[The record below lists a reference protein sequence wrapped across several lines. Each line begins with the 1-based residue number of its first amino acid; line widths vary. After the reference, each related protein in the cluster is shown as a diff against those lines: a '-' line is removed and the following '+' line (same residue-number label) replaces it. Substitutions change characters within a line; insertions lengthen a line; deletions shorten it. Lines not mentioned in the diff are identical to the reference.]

1 MNKFKFYFIV
11 ISTLGVL
18 FSCKEKDDTSV
29 EAVRA
34 YSTQYATDNDLIE
47 NYLKT
52 HYIENAGATDDQDV
66 KLSLIPTGGTQ
77 ASIMTYLD
85 LPTFP
90 SLRKTEVLSNE
101 VTYVVYYLILK
112 KGDPVKGKTPSRID
126 LVLASYDGSY
136 LAKDV
141 EPKRFEYVP
150 YPENYFDL
158 SRTVVGWQEIFPLFT
173 SGTIEPNAGANGPIY
188 SGFGAGV
195 MFLPSGLGYFNITT
209 ATIPAYSP
217 LIFSFKLYDAKQS
230 DQDGDKIYSDDEDL
244 NGDGKFT
251 NDDTDGDGI
260 QNYLDTDDDGDGYL
274 TKNEIKKPAI
284 TQGLSLYYPYN
295 PIIDNPDTPED
306 ETENKGIPDCS
317 DDGTSLTRLR
327 KHLDPSCH

>member
-18 FSCKEKDDTSV
+18 FSCKDKDDTNV

-34 YSTQYATDNDLIE
+34 YSTQYTTDIALIE
-47 NYLKT
+47 GYLNN
-52 HYIENAGATDDQDV
+52 HYIENAGATDNQDV
-66 KLSLIPTGGTQ
+66 KLTLIPSGGTQ
-77 ASIMTYLD
+77 ASIMTYLNAT
-85 LPTFP
+85 TFP
-90 SLRKTEVLSNE
+90 KLLFKEVELHDI
-101 VTYVVYYLILK
+101 TYKVYYLILK
-112 KGDPVKGKTPSRID
+112 EGDAVNGKKPSRVD

-141 EPKRFEYVP
+141 EPARFEYVP
-150 YPENYFDL
+150 YPDNYFDL
-158 SRTVVGWQEIFPLFT
+158 TRTIVGWQEIFPFFT
-173 SGTIEPNAGANGPIY
+173 SGVISENPGPNGPIY

-217 LIFSFKLYDAKQS
+217 LIFSFKLYDAKKS

-244 NGDGKFT
+244 NGDGNFT

-260 QNYLDTDDDGDGYL
+260 QNYFDADDDGDGYL
-274 TKNEIKKPAI
+274 TRNEIKKPTGAP
-284 TQGLSLYYPYN
+284 GLSLYYPYN
-295 PIIDNPDTPED
+295 PVIDNPDTTID
-306 ETENKGIPDCS
+306 ETEESGIPDCS
-317 DDGTSLTRLR
+317 GDGTSLTRLR
-327 KHLDPSCH
+327 RHLDPTCP

>member
-52 HYIENAGATDDQDV
+52 HYIENTGATDDQDV
-66 KLSLIPTGGTQ
+66 KLSLIPTGGNQ

-90 SLRKTEVLSNE
+90 SLTFIEVNLHGVN
-101 VTYVVYYLILK
+101 YKVYYLKLK
-112 KGDPVKGKTPSRID
+112 DGDAVNGTKPKRVD

-136 LAKDV
+136 LAKDA

-150 YPENYFDL
+150 YPDNYFDL
-158 SRTVVGWQEIFPLFT
+158 SRTIVGWQEIFPFFT
-173 SGTIEPNAGANGPIY
+173 SGVMSENPGPNGPIY

-217 LIFSFKLYDAKQS
+217 LIFSFKLYDAKKS

-260 QNYLDTDDDGDGYL
+260 QNYLDADDDGDGYL
-274 TKNEIKKPAI
+274 TKNEIKKPSGAP
-284 TQGLSLYYPYN
+284 GLSLYYPYN
-295 PIIDNPDTPED
+295 PVIDNPSTTID
-306 ETENKGIPDCS
+306 ETEIKGIPDCS

-327 KHLDPSCH
+327 KHLDPTCP